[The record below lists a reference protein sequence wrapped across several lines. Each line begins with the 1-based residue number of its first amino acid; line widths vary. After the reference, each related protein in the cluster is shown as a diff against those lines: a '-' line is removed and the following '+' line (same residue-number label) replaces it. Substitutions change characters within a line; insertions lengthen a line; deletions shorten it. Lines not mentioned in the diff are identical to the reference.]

1 MQDIILDFLII
12 VFIIAISGR
21 IRQMIDKIVLERSKG
36 NETIKKTTHAKLAL
50 KGLDVDRY
58 DSFSPDDPAVI
69 ARLQEIAK
77 EMGVNL

>member
-1 MQDIILDFLII
+1 
-12 VFIIAISGR
+12 
-21 IRQMIDKIVLERSKG
+21 MIDKIVWERSKG

-50 KGLDVDRY
+50 KGVNTDGFDA
-58 DSFSPDDPAVI
+58 FSPDDPLVI